1 MKYLKASVIYKVFS
15 QLLRRWRSRLYVFL
29 VFSEGTIAYHR
40 RLKIPSVMSIS
51 CIITSGPKGTN
62 TKRRLAAL
70 THPECG
76 ATALSLFLSFSLCLS
91 VPISVYCLPNWGGI
105 PMARAKTHNGT
116 CSYERSDAHQV
127 RAGPNPRS
135 GPSVRIGVR
144 AVRRHRYIG
153 WKLCEMKAWHV
164 S

>member
-76 ATALSLFLSFSLCLS
+76 ATALSLSFSLSLFVSLS
-91 VPISVYCLPNWGGI
+91 QSQSIACQTGGESQV
-105 PMARAKTHNGT
+105 NGT
-116 CSYERSDAHQV
+116 CQNAQ
-127 RAGPNPRS
+127 
-135 GPSVRIGVR
+135 
-144 AVRRHRYIG
+144 
-153 WKLCEMKAWHV
+153 WHV
-164 S
+164 FLRREKRRTPSPRGSEPSERTLGRRV